1 LESWRVTDGVKISL
15 APSVRHA
22 PPDRFKDGNVVG
34 ELNAMCRKGREG
46 MRIGQLFGITIV
58 VDVSWLFIFALVA
71 WSLGSDA
78 GPFRSLALAP
88 LEHTFLAVG
97 TALLFF
103 ASVLLHELSHSLVAR
118 SKGIPIT
125 EIRLFIFGGVSRFAE
140 EPQTAPSAAW
150 IAFVGPLASIALAG
164 VALGCATIAGPA
176 TPFGIAFGY
185 LAAANAILGAFN
197 LLPAFPLD
205 GGRVLQA
212 IVWAK
217 THDRKRATT
226 IAVRIGAGV
235 AWILIVAGIAGTLTF
250 GFSAGLWYTLI
261 GWFLLQAGQAE
272 ERSAELALALQGHSA
287 LQIAT
292 PASALLPANTL
303 ADAALKLMLTKGA
316 RALPVLVGERFAG
329 LVTLRDF
336 THAEANAL
344 ERTYVTAIM
353 KRAQDVETLAPTAK
367 ADEALRVLSSTGF
380 HQLPIVDADE
390 KFLGFVTREGV
401 IAWLAEDR
409 EPRVRAALR

>member
-1 LESWRVTDGVKISL
+1 
-15 APSVRHA
+15 
-22 PPDRFKDGNVVG
+22 
-34 ELNAMCRKGREG
+34 
-46 MRIGQLFGITIV
+46 MRIGRLFGIAIV

-78 GPFRSLALAP
+78 GPFRSVALAP
-88 LEHTFLAVG
+88 PERALLAIG

-164 VALGCATIAGPA
+164 VALGCATIAGSA
-176 TPFGIAFGY
+176 TPLGIAFGY
-185 LAAANAILGAFN
+185 LAVANAILGAFN

-226 IAVRIGAGV
+226 IAVRIGAAV
-235 AWILIVAGIAGTLTF
+235 AWILIAAGIAETLTF
-250 GFSAGLWYTLI
+250 GFGGGLWYTLI

-272 ERSAELALALQGHSA
+272 DRAAELALALQGHSA

-292 PASALLPANTL
+292 PASALLPADAL
-303 ADAALKLMLTKGA
+303 ADAALRLMLAKGA
-316 RALPVLVGERFAG
+316 RALPVVLGERFVG

-336 THAEANAL
+336 AHAEASEL
-344 ERTYVTAIM
+344 PRTYVTAIM
-353 KRAQDVETLAPTAK
+353 KRAPDVQTLAPTAK
-367 ADEALRVLSSTGF
+367 ADDALRLLNTTGF
-380 HQLPIVDADE
+380 HQLPIVGADGT
-390 KFLGFVTREGV
+390 FLGFVTREGV
-401 IAWLAEDR
+401 IGWLAEDR
-409 EPRVRAALR
+409 EARVRAALR

>member
-1 LESWRVTDGVKISL
+1 
-15 APSVRHA
+15 
-22 PPDRFKDGNVVG
+22 
-34 ELNAMCRKGREG
+34 
-46 MRIGQLFGITIV
+46 MRIGQLFGIAIV
-58 VDVSWLFIFALVA
+58 IDVSWLFIFALVA

-78 GPFRSLALAP
+78 GPFQALKVGPGERALLAI
-88 LEHTFLAVG
+88 G
-97 TALLFF
+97 TALSFF

-140 EPQTAPSAAW
+140 EPQTAPNAAW
-150 IAFVGPLASIALAG
+150 IAFVGPLTSLVLAVIAYGCASIAG
-164 VALGCATIAGPA
+164 IA
-176 TPFGIAFGY
+176 TPLGIALRY

-235 AWILIVAGIAGTLTF
+235 AWLLIALGIGETLAF
-250 GFSAGLWYTLI
+250 NFSGGLWYTLI

-272 ERSAELALALQGHSA
+272 QRAADLALALQGHSA

-292 PASALLPANTL
+292 PAGALLPADTL
-303 ADAALKLMLTKGA
+303 ADAALRLMLMKGV
-316 RALPVLVGERFAG
+316 RALPVLIGERFFG

-336 THAEANAL
+336 THVENTELA
-344 ERTYVTAIM
+344 RTYVTAIM
-353 KRAQDVETLAPTAK
+353 KREPDVVTIAPTAN
-367 ADEALRVLSSTGF
+367 ADDALRLLGTTGF
-380 HQLPIVDADE
+380 HQLPIVDTDGT
-390 KFLGFVTREGV
+390 FLGFVTREGV

-409 EPRVRAALR
+409 KARVPAVQP